1 MKALIALALKLA
13 RASLW
18 PLYFL
23 LLAFAARSA
32 PWPRS
37 LGILVSALLTALA
50 IGFFVH
56 DMLRWLVWSSAN
68 QERLLNIP
76 APVARQLYQAGRFL
90 LLAALFSLLPVYLFD
105 HELIAPEGRPFTAP
119 SLARLL
125 VVACELL
132 LWGSCARLLSRRS
145 ALLEWVAAPR
155 SSLDQAET
163 PASAAAVSL
172 PSSPPGSSVSLRV
185 HQGLDWLGRHRRP
198 FASFV
203 LAALAS
209 IIVLDVR
216 GYSFTARRL
225 AAGGSQTLLA
235 VACAVVAYRAI
246 ARAIDRNAW
255 RWARPGHSWAMALT
269 TAVAFRASA
278 RSRAASGGLTAVTAD
293 SADPGE
299 AADDSVPLED
309 LAAGLQRLCSYA
321 TIVLFLLLTAW
332 IWDLD
337 LALVRFIL
345 AQPIWSADGQV
356 AVTVGNVTEAAVFI
370 LLGAL
375 SWRYMNTLF
384 AVTIFPRMPDDPGVR
399 FAVVT
404 LCRYAV
410 LGLTSLS
417 ALSAVHL
424 DLAKIGVVLAA
435 LGVGLGFGLQEI
447 VSNFVCGIILL
458 LERPIRIGDVVTVAG
473 TTGKVDR
480 INIRA
485 TTIVNGDNQSMIVP
499 NREFIT
505 GNLVNWTL
513 KDKILRVAIKLS
525 VAYGSDPDRVVGLL
539 LSIARQDPDVLLN
552 PAPSASLE
560 GFGESALLFGLYAFV
575 PEPGVAG
582 DVRHRLCTEVQRRF
596 VAEGIVIP
604 FPTHELHLNRCQ
616 PA

>member
-132 LWGSCARLLSRRS
+132 LWGSCAGCCLEGRPCSSGWRPRAHRSTKQRHPRPPPQFHFRLRHRAAACRCEFTRDWIGSAVTGGPLPRLCSRR
-145 ALLEWVAAPR
+145 WRR
-155 SSLDQAET
+155 SSFWM
-163 PASAAAVSL
+163 SAAIAL
-172 PSSPPGSSVSLRV
+172 P
-185 HQGLDWLGRHRRP
+185 
-198 FASFV
+198 
-203 LAALAS
+203 
-209 IIVLDVR
+209 
-216 GYSFTARRL
+216 RRL

-410 LGLTSLS
+410 LGLTSLV

-435 LGVGLGFGLQEI
+435 PGRRPRLRSAGNRLQLCLR
-447 VSNFVCGIILL
+447 NHPPAGAAHPHRRRCHRRRHHRKG
-458 LERPIRIGDVVTVAG
+458 RPDQHPGHDDRQRRQPEHDRPQPRIHHG
-473 TTGKVDR
+473 
-480 INIRA
+480 
-485 TTIVNGDNQSMIVP
+485 QS
-499 NREFIT
+499 
-505 GNLVNWTL
+505 GQL
-513 KDKILRVAIKLS
+513 DAQ
-525 VAYGSDPDRVVGLL
+525 G
-539 LSIARQDPDVLLN
+539 QDPASRDQAERRLWN
-552 PAPSASLE
+552 RPRPS
-560 GFGESALLFGLYAFV
+560 
-575 PEPGVAG
+575 
-582 DVRHRLCTEVQRRF
+582 R
-596 VAEGIVIP
+596 
-604 FPTHELHLNRCQ
+604 
-616 PA
+616 